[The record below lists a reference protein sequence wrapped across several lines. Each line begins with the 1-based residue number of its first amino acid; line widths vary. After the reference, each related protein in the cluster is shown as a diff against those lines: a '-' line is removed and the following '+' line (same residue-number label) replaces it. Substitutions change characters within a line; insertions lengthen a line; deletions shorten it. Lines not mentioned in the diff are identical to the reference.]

1 MAADSA
7 NIATQPAAAAPALAE
22 GTAAT
27 NNPLQASSENPAA
40 AAAGALAADDDK
52 KAQQVFAGN
61 LAFATTEDELKQ
73 LFSEAGTVTSAQI
86 ITRGTRSLGYGFVT
100 FTTESEANKAV
111 TLFHKR
117 EIAGREINVESA
129 KARSA
134 ARAAVEAA
142 QKSDAVDG
150 EKKGAK
156 SARGR
161 GRGGRRGGVAFVS
174 SHQATGRRPRTDEG
188 EEGTAEGEATTA
200 EEATGTK
207 ASAPAAAKASKP
219 KGKAGVAGAANGEAK
234 DGAAAAE
241 GGKKAKPAKK
251 PREPK
256 GTPEGTPSKTLV
268 FVSNL
273 PFNFSDAQLRAVFDS
288 ESAGLGGK
296 DAVKSAKVV
305 KRPHTGKTK
314 GFGFVDLKDEATQTL
329 ALEKIK
335 GITVEGREIGVKV
348 AVQTERKVAE
358 GGKDDAA
365 AVAASAIEAKPEP
378 DTAPSA
384 PGV

>member
-27 NNPLQASSENPAA
+27 SNPLQASSENPAA

-161 GRGGRRGGVAFVS
+161 GRGGRRGG
-174 SHQATGRRPRTDEG
+174 ATGRRPRTDEG

-200 EEATGTK
+200 EEAPGTK
-207 ASAPAAAKASKP
+207 ASAPAAKASKP

-234 DGAAAAE
+234 DGAAATE
-241 GGKKAKPAKK
+241 GGKKAKAAKK